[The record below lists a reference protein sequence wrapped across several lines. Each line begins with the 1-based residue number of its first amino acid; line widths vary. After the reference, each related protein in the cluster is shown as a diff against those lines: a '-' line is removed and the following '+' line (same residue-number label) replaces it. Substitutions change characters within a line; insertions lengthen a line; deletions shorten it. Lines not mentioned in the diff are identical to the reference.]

1 MDGKLHLVF
10 HATIAEVDATTAF
23 TKQLANAFPGRLSVE
38 VTSSLSK
45 PLSDRAL
52 LVISTGLESLSQTD
66 VTAIKNH
73 RRSGGP
79 VLIMIVDA
87 TKTHFSEHA
96 EKMLNELGIS
106 NIKADPVI
114 SSVYTPGLYHPTH
127 LLLTVSSFVCSSLL
141 TKLEKMRTS
150 SEAHDI
156 SVVYPNG
163 TSFAVNSS
171 LATVVLSSGDSAFP
185 PNQPIAAALREDS
198 NKKLGRC
205 MIIGTSKMFAD
216 GFLTKFDNR
225 PFFELILQYLLRHP
239 DAPSLASATNMNESL
254 LGGGEETVYI
264 PDTQT
269 VALNMRACLHAPDAL
284 PDDFTDLLDTVP
296 SANPS
301 ILPQVSAL
309 YEKMGFSRSEPT
321 LKLVN
326 PSFEKP
332 TPPLI
337 PAVHFPVLP
346 DPPGAPLLEL
356 FDLDTELASEQTR
369 LNKLASKCT
378 SDDVEFFIR
387 QAGDLLNITGSPKE
401 ILYQV
406 LVSTVNFKKGMVS
419 NSK

>member
-1 MDGKLHLVF
+1 MDGAPHLVF
-10 HATIAEVDATTAF
+10 HAPVGGADATTAF
-23 TKQLANAFPGRLSVE
+23 AKQLANAFPGRLSVD
-38 VTSSLSK
+38 VTSSLSR
-45 PLSDRAL
+45 PLPERAL
-52 LVISTGLESLSQTD
+52 LVVSAGLETLSQAD
-66 VTAIKNH
+66 VLAIKGH

-79 VLIMIVDA
+79 VLVMVADA
-87 TKTHFSEHA
+87 ARTRFSEHA

-106 NIKADPVI
+106 GIRADPVI
-114 SSVYTPGLYHPTH
+114 SSVHTPGLYHPTH
-127 LLLTVSSFVCSSLL
+127 LLLTASSFVCSSLL
-141 TKLEKMRTS
+141 TKLEKARPAA
-150 SEAHDI
+150 EARDV
-156 SVVYPNG
+156 SVVYPCG
-163 TSFAVNSS
+163 TSFAVNPS
-171 LATVVLSSGDSAFP
+171 LAAVVLSSGDSAFP
-185 PNQPIAAALREDS
+185 PNQPVAAALREDGAAR
-198 NKKLGRC
+198 LGRC
-205 MIIGTSKMFAD
+205 VVLGTSRMFAD
-216 GFLTKFDNR
+216 GFLARFDNR
-225 PFFELILQYLLRHP
+225 ALFELVLQYLLRHP
-239 DAPSLASATNMNESL
+239 DAPALASAANVNESL
-254 LGGGEETVYI
+254 LGGAEESVYI

-309 YEKMGFSRSEPT
+309 YERMGFSRSEPT

-378 SDDVEFFIR
+378 NSDVEFFLR
-387 QAGDLLNITGSPKE
+387 QAGDLLNIGGSPKE
-401 ILYQV
+401 ILYHV
-406 LVSTVNFKKGMVS
+406 LVSTVNFKKGMAG
-419 NSK
+419 K

>member
-1 MDGKLHLVF
+1 MDDRLCLVF
-10 HATIAEVDATTAF
+10 HSTVTEVDTTTAF
-23 TKQLANAFPGRLSVE
+23 TKHLANAFPGRLSIE
-38 VTSSLSK
+38 VTSSLAK
-45 PLSDRAL
+45 PLSNHAL
-52 LVISTGLESLSQTD
+52 LIISTGLESLNQTD
-66 VTAIKNH
+66 VAAIKNH

-106 NIKADPVI
+106 NIKTDPVI

-127 LLLTVSSFVCSSLL
+127 LLLTASSFACSSLL
-141 TKLEKMRTS
+141 TKLEKMRS
-150 SEAHDI
+150 STESQEI
-156 SVVYPNG
+156 SLVYPNG
-163 TSFAVNSS
+163 TSFTVNPN

-185 PNQPIAAALREDS
+185 PNQPIAAALRED
-198 NKKLGRC
+198 NAKKLGRC
-205 MIIGTSKMFAD
+205 MVIGTSKMLAD

-225 PFFELILQYLLRHP
+225 FFFELLLQYLLRHP
-239 DAPSLASATNMNESL
+239 EAPSLTSATNMNESL
-254 LGGGEETVYI
+254 LGGGEEYM

-356 FDLDTELASEQTR
+356 FDLDIELASEQTR

-378 SDDVEFFIR
+378 NDDVEFFIR

-401 ILYQV
+401 ILYHV
-406 LVSTVNFKKGMVS
+406 FVSTVNFKRGMG
-419 NSK
+419 NK